1 MPEPERYPLGIDEL
15 LAFAARNGV
24 KAMRHQVRRE
34 VALLARVIDR
44 DAPIIA
50 AASSDKRWVMF
61 RMRLPLRVAEVG
73 VAALNARG
81 GPFVWTHD
89 AARAALTVSAPAFIV
104 GVLYSDTGLGTLLT
118 GLRDA
123 ADREARSLRQG

>member
-1 MPEPERYPLGIDEL
+1 MPEPERYFLGIDEL

-24 KAMRHQVRRE
+24 KSMRHQVRRE

-50 AASSDKRWVMF
+50 AATPDKRWVIF
-61 RMRLPLRVAEVG
+61 RMRLPLRVPEVG
-73 VAALNARG
+73 VGALNARG
-81 GPFVWTHD
+81 GPYVWTHD
-89 AARAALTVSAPAFIV
+89 AGRAALTVSAPAFIA
-104 GVLYSDTGLGTLLT
+104 GVLYSDAGVGALLS

-123 ADREARSLRQG
+123 ADREARSLR